1 MVQSLQPASK
11 NKNSNSINPN
21 LPDVILRALLSLQL
35 SNCRFVSLKKPWTIQ
50 EEFEFLKMVQ
60 DLSVKE
66 FHIIQLAKKQIAA
79 LQEILGPLGPS
90 PMALLVKNPPASA
103 GDVGD
108 GFNPWV

>member
-1 MVQSLQPASK
+1 
-11 NKNSNSINPN
+11 
-21 LPDVILRALLSLQL
+21 
-35 SNCRFVSLKKPWTIQ
+35 
-50 EEFEFLKMVQ
+50 MVQ

-108 GFNPWV
+108 GFNPWVWSLDWEDTLEKDMVTHSSILA